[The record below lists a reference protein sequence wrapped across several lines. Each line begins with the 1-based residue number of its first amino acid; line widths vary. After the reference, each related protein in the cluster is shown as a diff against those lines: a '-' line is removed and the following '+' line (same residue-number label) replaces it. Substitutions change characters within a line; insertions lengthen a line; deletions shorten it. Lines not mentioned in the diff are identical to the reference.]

1 MTSPAAN
8 IDRTEVVL
16 KILNYILVGFQIP
29 LVEYM
34 GMVRRLLQDQ
44 VVMEAEGEEED
55 QVHLELS
62 VVRGIDL
69 ETK

>member
-1 MTSPAAN
+1 
-8 IDRTEVVL
+8 
-16 KILNYILVGFQIP
+16 
-29 LVEYM
+29 
-34 GMVRRLLQDQ
+34 MVRRLLQDQ